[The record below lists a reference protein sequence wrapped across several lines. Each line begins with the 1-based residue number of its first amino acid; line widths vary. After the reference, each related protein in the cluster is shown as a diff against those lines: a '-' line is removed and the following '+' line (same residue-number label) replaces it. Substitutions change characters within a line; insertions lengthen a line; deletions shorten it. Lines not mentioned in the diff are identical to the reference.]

1 MPIRQIE
8 FTDIE
13 KEIRKTGKSV
23 LNLLAPEM
31 GKAYV
36 VAITRDACPA
46 CEKQKPQL
54 NKLADAVSK
63 KHGEDVVF
71 IRVHVKQ
78 PEGNTTESL
87 RAKDLFLHYF
97 YPTNLIL
104 FRTKDRG
111 AIELYKNASPEMPE
125 LEKNIESALET
136 AKALAKE
143 TG

>member
-13 KEIRKTGKSV
+13 KEIRKTSKSFRDYF
-23 LNLLAPEM
+23 APEL

-36 VAITRDACPA
+36 VAITRNACPA

-54 NKLADAVSK
+54 NKLAEAVSK

-71 IRVHVKQ
+71 IRVHINQ
-78 PEGNTTESL
+78 PQGDTTESL
-87 RAKDLFLHYF
+87 RAKNLFGHYF

-111 AIELYKNASPEMPE
+111 TIELYKNASPDMTE
-125 LEKNIESALET
+125 LEKNIESALEA